1 MKVINEEKR
10 EEEKYNTTTRII
22 IFSVV
27 IVLIIMTFITINTNI
42 KEKNK
47 NMRPEQEQQLEEE
60 RQTKLS
66 ECISTAKRNRTDLWN
81 NNCTKQSDG
90 SCTIQNKT
98 GTIEWI
104 EQRYEQD
111 IKNCHELYG
120 K

>member
-1 MKVINEEKR
+1 MKEKSDER
-10 EEEKYNTTTRII
+10 YSTTTRII
-22 IFSVV
+22 IFSIV

-47 NMRPEQEQQLEEE
+47 NRRLEQEQQQEEE

-66 ECISTAKRNRTDLWN
+66 ECISTAKRNRSDLWN

-90 SCTIQNKT
+90 SCTIQSKT
-98 GTIEWI
+98 GTVEWI

-111 IKNCHELYG
+111 IDNCNELYG